1 MLSALLMETR
11 AALRFMRRQATFSM
25 FVILTL
31 ALGIGAATTVFTL
44 VRAVLLRDLPFADPD
59 RLVWMYNLRTERDRA
74 PLSIPDLNDYERDAT
89 RIEGFAPFTN
99 WTANITGSGEPE
111 RLEGVKV
118 SGNFFQ
124 LLGSDARVGRAL
136 QPRDEAEA
144 ANVAVITNGLWKRRF
159 GSDPA
164 VAGRTVL
171 LNGAAH
177 VVVGVMP
184 PGFVFPYRDAEIAV
198 PLRRR
203 DHPNRTDRGANFLRV
218 VARLERGATIAEAKA
233 DLDVIARRLQ
243 KDFPNEDARKTGIS
257 LYSLHSEIVADYQQ
271 ILWTLFAAVGV
282 LLAISCGNLANL
294 LLVRA
299 IGRRSELAL
308 RASLGASRSRIVCP
322 LLIEAGLLAAIGGV
336 FGIALARAAVD
347 GWRTF
352 GPASFPRMTDVA
364 VDGGVL
370 MFATLIVC
378 GSALVAGLIPAWAVS
393 RALHPSMNAETRSH
407 TGDRHQG
414 LVRRGFV
421 ALQVGSSAILIV
433 CMILVAR
440 GFARLERVDPG
451 FEPRHALSV
460 QLSLLP
466 TRYATREAVMRFYE
480 ALSDRLTALP
490 ATQAVGAVSLL
501 PLSGF
506 LNTMDVAF
514 PDRPAPPPDE
524 VPQGHFRIASDGYF
538 EAAGIRLV
546 SGRLF
551 TRGDDST
558 SRPVAIVSRTFADRH
573 WPGGSPVGKFLR
585 VLIGQDPPSLEVVG
599 VVNDVKQ
606 FTLDREPTA
615 DLYVPLLQMPATQ
628 SSQLVARMS
637 WVVRTRDD
645 PRQLESAVR
654 DAVHAVDPDV
664 AASSARTMDAVLQ
677 ASLSPRRLNVR
688 LLELFG
694 EAGIALSAMGVYA
707 VAAFSVGS
715 KKRELAIRS
724 AFGASRWK
732 LAQALFV
739 DELRPV
745 AAGVLIGLM
754 MAAAISRLL
763 GSLIF
768 EVSPTDPA
776 TYVAVALGLLG
787 VSTLAVFLP
796 ARRAGQVDPADLLR
810 N

>member
-1 MLSALLMETR
+1 MLTALLMDTR
-11 AALRFMRRQATFSM
+11 AALRFMRRQAAFSM

-31 ALGIGAATTVFTL
+31 ALGIGAATSVFTL
-44 VRAVLLRDLPFADPD
+44 VRAVLLRDLPFSDPD

-136 QPRDEAEA
+136 QARDEAETA
-144 ANVAVITNGLWKRRF
+144 IVAVITDGLWKRRF

-164 VAGRTVL
+164 IAGRTVL

-198 PLRRR
+198 PFTRHV
-203 DHPNRTDRGANFLRV
+203 HPNRTNRGANFLRV
-218 VARLERGATIAEAKA
+218 IARLKQGSTIAEAKA

-243 KDFPNEDARKTGIS
+243 KDFPDEDARKTGIS

-308 RASLGASRSRIVCP
+308 RASLGASRPRIVCQ
-322 LLIEAGLLAAIGGV
+322 LLIEAGLLAAIGGF
-336 FGIALARAAVD
+336 FGIALAYAAVD
-347 GWRTF
+347 GWRAF
-352 GPASFPRMTDVA
+352 GPGSFPRMTDVA
-364 VDGGVL
+364 VDRGVL
-370 MFATLIVC
+370 LFAGLIVC
-378 GSALVAGLIPAWAVS
+378 GSALVAGLIPAWSVS

-421 ALQVGSSAILIV
+421 ALQVGSAAILIV
-433 CMILVAR
+433 CMTLVSR

-451 FEPRHALSV
+451 FEPGHALSV
-460 QLSLLP
+460 QISLLP
-466 TRYATREAVMRFYE
+466 TRYSTRESVMRYYE

-490 ATQAVGAVSLL
+490 ATRAVGAVSQL
-501 PLSGF
+501 PLSGL

-524 VPQGHFRIASDGYF
+524 VPQGHYRIASDGYF

-551 TRGDDST
+551 TRADDAT

-573 WPGGSPVGKFLR
+573 WPGASPVGKFLR
-585 VLIGQDPPSLEVVG
+585 VPIGQ
-599 VVNDVKQ
+599 
-606 FTLDREPTA
+606 A
-615 DLYVPLLQMPATQ
+615 
-628 SSQLVARMS
+628 
-637 WVVRTRDD
+637 
-645 PRQLESAVR
+645 
-654 DAVHAVDPDV
+654 
-664 AASSARTMDAVLQ
+664 
-677 ASLSPRRLNVR
+677 
-688 LLELFG
+688 
-694 EAGIALSAMGVYA
+694 
-707 VAAFSVGS
+707 
-715 KKRELAIRS
+715 
-724 AFGASRWK
+724 
-732 LAQALFV
+732 
-739 DELRPV
+739 
-745 AAGVLIGLM
+745 
-754 MAAAISRLL
+754 
-763 GSLIF
+763 
-768 EVSPTDPA
+768 
-776 TYVAVALGLLG
+776 
-787 VSTLAVFLP
+787 
-796 ARRAGQVDPADLLR
+796 PADAGGR
-810 N
+810 WRGQ